1 MGQGVAARMDFDG
14 VVSSLEAIWAVFRE
28 LIGRVIGQLARRGQG
43 ARRVEV
49 EFLRDGLPPVKRS
62 ILLSRPSR
70 DPVNLFNLFR
80 CAAEDLVA
88 PAPPRPTS
96 RLRGRR
102 PGQPKPVVASAGFV
116 EMGGK
121 LSPDGRY
128 VAFSSDESGRFEVY
142 VQPSAGG
149 PKRLVSNAGGAVPIW
164 RRDGKELFYSS
175 LDGRLNAVPVSP
187 GPAGLALGAPQ
198 PLFDLQPADSSAF
211 SPAPYDVSADG
222 QTFLVVRRGSG
233 SDPGFVVSLNWTSG
247 LKKP

>member
-1 MGQGVAARMDFDG
+1 MDGPFRHIALDGQ
-14 VVSSLEAIWAVFRE
+14 
-28 LIGRVIGQLARRGQG
+28 
-43 ARRVEV
+43 
-49 EFLRDGLPPVKRS
+49 
-62 ILLSRPSR
+62 SRPKHRNRGGAKDGSA
-70 DPVNLFNLFR
+70 VLFTGSPR
-80 CAAEDLVA
+80 GADEDLWTVA
-88 PAPPRPTS
+88 FSKDA
-96 RLRGRR
+96 
-102 PGQPKPVVASAGFV
+102 QPKPVVASAGFV